1 MKFSPPDGYEAAT
14 KNNATGAH
22 GVPRTVV
29 YHGSDGVWHAM
40 HTAKDGTITRYP
52 KDCAPHEVLAKFV
65 FMFDGL
71 LSHIYK
77 TMEDKGMLVV
87 DRRVEHALELH
98 TNVLEKHYRQC
109 YLNWPGDLVESYGKR
124 TTAAEQGYK
133 PEYKNDT
140 LLNIDPPEGWRIEST
155 AGHIPESTA
164 LVADWYPGHGFVFF
178 LWIGSCMYYAT
189 ELSLKKRYDPDMSKD
204 PLARLVKVLPDHSDQ
219 FTPEY
224 VAQQCAKAQ
233 EELYNHYGEL
243 RIGNYFRFVDGRKVS
258 LESRAEEFLKC
269 IPQKVL
275 TRLWNRYRD
284 NIMNQWPNNKAVVS
298 MHRAQFFQVL
308 EKAPREE

>member
-1 MKFSPPDGYEAAT
+1 MKFSPPDGYEVAT
-14 KNNATGAH
+14 KNNATGAY

-29 YHGSDGVWHAM
+29 YHGSDGVWHAT
-40 HTAKDGTITRYP
+40 HTAKDGTVTHYP

-71 LSHIYK
+71 LSRIYK
-77 TMEDKGMLVV
+77 AMEDKGMLVV

-98 TNVLEKHYRQC
+98 TNAMEKHYRQR

-140 LLNIDPPEGWRIEST
+140 LLNIDPPKGWRIESV
-155 AGHIPESTA
+155 ADHIPESTA
-164 LVADWYPGHGFVFF
+164 LVADWYPGHEFVFF
-178 LWIGSCMYYAT
+178 LWIGGCMYYAT
-189 ELSLKKRYDPDMSKD
+189 ELSLKERRYPDMSKD

-233 EELYNHYGEL
+233 EELYSHYGKL
-243 RIGNYFRFVDGRKVS
+243 RVRNYLRLGDKRQVP
-258 LESRAEEFLKC
+258 LESKAEEFLSF
-269 IPQKVL
+269 IPQKEL
-275 TRLWNRYRD
+275 MRLWNKYQVNARYMLDTRD
-284 NIMNQWPNNKAVVS
+284 AMRLYQ
-298 MHRAQFFQVL
+298 AQLFQVL
-308 EKAPREE
+308 EKTPKEE